1 MTEREKLAD
10 RIDPRKRPDAFIV
23 LDGKRYANW
32 ASADADLIAAADI
45 LRASPAAAL
54 CAAAGEIAQ
63 FLADLP
69 RERRQ
74 NFPTFKASFATIIA
88 RHLSSP
94 STYAAGYAAWVE
106 AATSAQPST
115 AENQNES
122 AYQRGRFDGC
132 HGICEGNP
140 HPRRQPMTLPPIPM
154 RLCCEGCGK
163 LHIDEGEFATKP
175 HHTHACQ
182 SCGMVWRPAVC
193 TTVGVRFLPGFKN
206 AEIKP

>member
-1 MTEREKLAD
+1 MTQQGAQAMTNHAAGEPAERARPLDEWHDDMGDVLWWKFPVTEPPYCGSPLSLGHTVEVHADRYTGGAKMTEREKLAD

-115 AENQNES
+115 AENPNES
-122 AYQRGRFDGC
+122 AYQQASPCD
-132 HGICEGNP
+132 
-140 HPRRQPMTLPPIPM
+140 
-154 RLCCEGCGK
+154 
-163 LHIDEGEFATKP
+163 
-175 HHTHACQ
+175 
-182 SCGMVWRPAVC
+182 
-193 TTVGVRFLPGFKN
+193 
-206 AEIKP
+206 